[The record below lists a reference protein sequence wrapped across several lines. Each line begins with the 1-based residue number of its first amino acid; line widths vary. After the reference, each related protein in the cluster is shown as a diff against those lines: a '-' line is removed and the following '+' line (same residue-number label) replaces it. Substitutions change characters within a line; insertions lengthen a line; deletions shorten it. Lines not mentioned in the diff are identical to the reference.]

1 MAEKKSSSTKS
12 GSSKSTTVWG
22 LNKISMYV
30 IVAVAILYLV
40 SMILSLVKVNNLKV
54 ISALQ
59 GVATAIM
66 ICITAV
72 LAWRYVIKKPTVW
85 KVLYFV
91 WLLVVIAGVIV
102 PLIV

>member
-12 GSSKSTTVWG
+12 SSSKSTTVWG

-40 SMILSLVKVNNLKV
+40 SMILSLAEVNLKV
-54 ISALQ
+54 VSALQ

-72 LAWRYVIKKPTVW
+72 LAWRYVVKKPTVW

-91 WLLVVIAGVIV
+91 CLLVVIAGVIV